1 MTHLGITFASLGAL
15 GLPVSVAIAQRAE
28 ELGYDSFWTAEA
40 NGNEAF
46 ALLGAAGQGTSTI
59 GLGTGVLPITI
70 RTPTL
75 TAMGAA
81 TLQALHPDRDI
92 LLGIGISSPAVAG
105 QWHGAPPSKERPLAQ
120 VREYITIMREV
131 FTGETVNFSGDFY
144 NIRKFRLAL
153 RLGERRPKIVV
164 AALNAG
170 MLKLA
175 GELADGVV
183 LNYLP
188 ASHVPWSVEQV
199 RAGGNADIYA
209 YVHAGIVEDQVAGL
223 DLARRDLYGYAMA
236 PAYAAMFAAAGFG
249 DEMAALAQANATG
262 DRVAAME
269 AISYRM
275 VHAIDTMGD
284 AAHVHQFVESY
295 RAAGVTHPVLMPLP
309 WGKDRRAVTD
319 ATMLAAIGAK

>member
-1 MTHLGITFASLGAL
+1 MAQLGLTFASLGAL
-15 GLPVSVAIAQRAE
+15 GIPASVAVAQRAE

-46 ALLGAAGQGTSTI
+46 TLLGAAGQATKII

-81 TLQALHPDRDI
+81 TLQALHPEREI

-105 QWHGAPPSKERPLAQ
+105 QWHGAAPSKERPLAQ
-120 VREYITIMREV
+120 VREYLTVMREV
-131 FTGETVNFSGDFY
+131 FTGETVNFQGDFY
-144 NIRKFRLAL
+144 NIKKFRLAV
-153 RLGERRPKIVV
+153 RLGERKPKIIIG
-164 AALNAG
+164 ALNAG

-175 GELADGVV
+175 GELADGAL

-199 RAGGNADIYA
+199 RAGGKADIYA
-209 YVHAGIVEDQVAGL
+209 YIHAGVIDDHAAGL
-223 DLARRDLYGYAMA
+223 ELARRDLFGYAVA
-236 PAYAAMFAAAGFG
+236 PAYAKMFAAAGYA
-249 DEMAALAQANATG
+249 DEMATLIAANKVG
-262 DRVAAME
+262 DREGAIH
-269 AISYRM
+269 AISERM
-275 VHAIDTMGD
+275 AYDIDTMGD
-284 AAHVHQFVESY
+284 AAHVHSFVESY

-309 WGKDRRAVTD
+309 WGKDRRAVTE
-319 ATMLAAIGAK
+319 ATMLAAAGIL